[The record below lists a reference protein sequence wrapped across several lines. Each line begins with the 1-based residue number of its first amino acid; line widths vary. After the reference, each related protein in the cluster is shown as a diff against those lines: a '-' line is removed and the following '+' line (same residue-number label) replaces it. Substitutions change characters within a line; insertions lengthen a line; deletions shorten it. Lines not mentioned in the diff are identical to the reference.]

1 MIQKSLSPVAKSR
14 MSSSCGNTI
23 SVEYRSFARTAIT
36 SCCEYFTVRATP
48 DCANTGNAMQT
59 TNQRIA
65 SENLFLRSI
74 RGIFICLLL
83 LQAWAWVGFSSGHP
97 RQHVEPLF
105 ESIGIERLFPFAVV
119 EWVVCVEPVAFS
131 VNREVC
137 DLREFRGLNQKLLLG
152 DKCRNEIDFVL

>member
-23 SVEYRSFARTAIT
+23 SVEYRSFARTEIT

-48 DCANTGNAMQT
+48 DCANTGNAMLT
-59 TNQRIA
+59 TNQGIE
-65 SENLFLRSI
+65 SERLLLRNI

-83 LQAWAWVGFSSGHP
+83 LQAWAWISFSFGYP

-105 ESIGIERLFPFAVV
+105 EAVSLERFLSFAVV
-119 EWVVCVEPVAFS
+119 EWVVRVNPVALP
-131 VNREVC
+131 VNREVR

-152 DKCRNEIDFVL
+152 DQ

>member
-36 SCCEYFTVRATP
+36 SCCEYLTVRATP

-65 SENLFLRSI
+65 SERLLLRSI

-83 LQAWAWVGFSSGHP
+83 LQAWAWIRFSFDYP
-97 RQHVEPLF
+97 RQHVESLF
-105 ESIGIERLFPFAVV
+105 EAVGLERFLPFAVV
-119 EWVVCVEPVAFS
+119 EWVVCVNPVALP
-131 VNREVC
+131 VNREIH
-137 DLREFRGLNQKLLLG
+137 DLREFGGLDQKLLLG
-152 DKCRNEIDFVL
+152 DQRRN